1 MSKPMTA
8 ALAAVLLAGCATT
21 PATKPATGA
30 AKPDLGFAADP
41 YPSTY
46 ARVIGPA
53 VLLQHATVLTGTG
66 TRLDDADVLMRDGKI
81 VAVGNASTHPP
92 TQCGWTRPASGSPP
106 ASSTCIR
113 TWACIPARA

>member
-66 TRLDDADVLMRDGKI
+66 TRLDDADLLMRDGKI
-81 VAVGNASTHPP
+81 VAVGNAIDAPADAVRVDATGKWVPP
-92 TQCGWTRPASGSPP
+92 GTSALHSHLGV
-106 ASSTCIR
+106 
-113 TWACIPARA
+113 